1 MPGCCFVRLT
11 SCLIEHI
18 LYVMAWPV
26 EIFLDG
32 LTAKQRAKLV
42 ALIKMLKD
50 YGIALPFPYS
60 SQVKGRLRELR
71 TQLGKT
77 RLRILYFADENQ
89 EFQLLHGV
97 VKDTQKLE
105 QSDIE
110 TGENRMAEHNQRLR
124 KKSKK
129 KGE

>member
-1 MPGCCFVRLT
+1 
-11 SCLIEHI
+11 
-18 LYVMAWPV
+18 MAWPVDFYEDTAGDAPV

-32 LTAKQRAKLV
+32 LTQKQRAKLL

-50 YGIALPFPYS
+50 YGPTLPFPYS
-60 SQVKGRLRELR
+60 SQVRGRLRELR

-77 RLRILYFADENQ
+77 RMRILYYADANQ

-105 QSDIE
+105 DSDIKMS
-110 TGENRMAEHNQRLR
+110 ENRMANHSQRIR
-124 KKSKK
+124 KSKK